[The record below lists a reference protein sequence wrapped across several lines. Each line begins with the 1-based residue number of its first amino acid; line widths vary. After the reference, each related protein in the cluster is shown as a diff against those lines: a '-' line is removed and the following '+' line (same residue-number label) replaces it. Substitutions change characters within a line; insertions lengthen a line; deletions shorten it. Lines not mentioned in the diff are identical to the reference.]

1 MWYIGIIS
9 RSMNF
14 RIYSVLLIFLWGRTA
29 TSQLTFVISKA
40 VALFS
45 GTTRDGVRFFSTF
58 DGEKFIPKM
67 LLILNIAQCG
77 SVSTGFA
84 FVWLRSRSALC
95 VNAILKKFGDKI
107 LVNWKLKINRM
118 FSTFHKEWSKAK
130 DYQALQS
137 KCERNGTPFCS
148 LYPTS
153 SQKSDISKAW

>member
-1 MWYIGIIS
+1 
-9 RSMNF
+9 MNF

-45 GTTRDGVRFFSTF
+45 GTTRDGVVF
-58 DGEKFIPKM
+58 DREKFIPKI

-95 VNAILKKFGDKI
+95 VKAIVKKFGDKI
-107 LVNWKLKINRM
+107 
-118 FSTFHKEWSKAK
+118 
-130 DYQALQS
+130 
-137 KCERNGTPFCS
+137 
-148 LYPTS
+148 
-153 SQKSDISKAW
+153 